1 MSDRDPPNPL
11 EELQKQLQKMINNP
25 NIKVGVSPF
34 GAPQAPDES
43 SEAPQETAP
52 EPAEDRN
59 EALER
64 IRNFQLKPR
73 EVHAYLDRYVI
84 RQDEAKKVLSV
95 AVCDHYNHVRRC
107 IEDRD
112 YAGSDYNKSNILL
125 LGPTGVGK
133 TYLIKNIAK
142 LIGVPFVKA
151 DATKFSET
159 GYVGSDVEDMI
170 RDLNK
175 VADGDGELAQ
185 YGIVYIDEIDKIAGY
200 SSGTGGKDVSGRG
213 VQINLLKLMEDTEVS
228 LFSPTDMMAQMQ
240 AMMSMGNRKKQRRS
254 LSTKHIL
261 FIVSGAFDG
270 LAEDIKKRIDSGSL
284 GFGALGSESAEVDPA
299 TYLNRAETNDFIQY
313 GFEPEFIGRI
323 PVRVACSQLGEND
336 LAQILTTSEGSI
348 LMQYHRDFE
357 GYDIS
362 FDITPEA
369 IREVAKRA
377 SVQGTGA
384 RGLLT
389 VLETVFRNFKYALPS
404 TAIQSFEVTQETVN
418 DPERTLR
425 ELKTA
430 NKHLQRDVHKS
441 DIKRFGKNFK
451 SKHGHELMFTDSAID
466 LLIDSLP
473 DEDATVYTLL
483 ESQFKDFPHGL
494 AIICRNT
501 GKQSF
506 EIDSATIKDPD
517 KVLSEWIV
525 ESFNQAK
532 AEFPEPE
539 ADA

>member
-25 NIKVGVSPF
+25 NIKVGMAPF
-34 GAPQAPDES
+34 GAAQTEEPENEEPVDTTP
-43 SEAPQETAP
+43 EA
-52 EPAEDRN
+52 AEDRN
-59 EALER
+59 EALDR
-64 IRNFQLKPR
+64 VRNFQLKPR

-107 IEDRD
+107 IEDSN
-112 YAGSDYNKSNILL
+112 YAASDYNKANILL

-175 VADGDGELAQ
+175 VAEGDGELAQ

-213 VQINLLKLMEDTEVS
+213 VQINLLKLMEDTDVN

-240 AMMSMGNRKKQRRS
+240 AMMSMGNRKKQRRT

-284 GFGALGSESAEVDPA
+284 GFGALGSKAADEEPA
-299 TYLNRAETNDFIQY
+299 TYLNRAETQDFIQY

-323 PVRVACSQLGEND
+323 PVRVACSQLGQDD
-336 LAQILTTSEGSI
+336 LAKILTTSEGSI
-348 LMQYHRDFE
+348 LTQYHNDFY
-357 GYDIS
+357 GYGIR
-362 FDITPEA
+362 FDITPDA
-369 IREVAKRA
+369 ILEVAKRA
-377 SVQGTGA
+377 SSQGTGA

-404 TAIQSFEVTQETVN
+404 TAIQSFEVTKQTVE
-418 DPERTLR
+418 DPDSTLR
-425 ELKTA
+425 ALKAA
-430 NKHLQRDVHKS
+430 NRHLQRDVHRG
-441 DIKRFGKNFK
+441 DIKRFASNFK
-451 SKHGHELMFTDSAID
+451 SKHGHELLFTDSAID
-466 LLIDSLP
+466 SLIDSLP
-473 DEDATVYTLL
+473 EDDATVYTQL

-494 AIICRNT
+494 AIIRRNI

-506 EIDSATIKDPD
+506 EIDSNTISNPD
-517 KVLSEWIV
+517 KALSEWIV
-525 ESFNQAK
+525 DSFKNADNPS
-532 AEFPEPE
+532 EGPEKN
-539 ADA
+539 A